1 MPNVLRRAAV
11 AVAAAAALTVA
22 VSVPAA
28 HANTIKTAAES
39 CDDSPII
46 FGLHG
51 VNEGPSSTVK
61 TESPTLQSFN
71 SDLEDDSDEEL
82 ALTSVPYPTVYT
94 NQWRSVASMLTV
106 LNIGEVDLQADINA
120 YINRTCSQDR
130 KIALV
135 GFSFGAWI
143 INDWMMNH
151 KSEWGDIKAVTLFGD
166 PCWRSGLTN
175 EGLVRLFGSGIACT
189 PFLFYPYPSAHT
201 PFKAVSYSL
210 KLDPVSGESWNGA
223 ANAAFGA
230 AQLAAALVCKP
241 AGKICPHLDYPGTPT
256 VNDGAEL
263 VVSKIF

>member
-11 AVAAAAALTVA
+11 AVAAAAVLTMA

-39 CDDSPII
+39 CDNSPIV

-51 VNEGPSSTVK
+51 VNEGPSSTITTV
-61 TESPTLQSFN
+61 SPTLQSFD
-71 SDLEDDSDEEL
+71 SDLKDDSGGKL
-82 ALTSVPYPTVYT
+82 ALSRVPYPTVYT
-94 NQWRSVASMLTV
+94 NQWGSMASMLAV
-106 LNIGEVDLQADINA
+106 LNIGEADLQADINA

-175 EGLVRLFGSGIACT
+175 EGLVRLFGFGIECT
-189 PFLFYPYPSAHT
+189 PSLLYPYPSAHT
-201 PFKAVSYSL
+201 PFKVVSYSL

-223 ANAAFGA
+223 ANTAFKA

-241 AGKICPHLDYPGTPT
+241 AGKVCPHLDYPGTPT

-263 VVSKIF
+263 VVSKI